1 MHLTLV
7 NGHLRAEI
15 SPSDE
20 EREQK
25 LGLLN
30 LTEESVRTNI
40 PPQSEIEQLAGDIQ
54 EALTAEWSIEMT

>member
-1 MHLTLV
+1 MV
-7 NGHLRAEI
+7 I
-15 SPSDE
+15 SELKSVPQMRRESE

-40 PPQSEIEQLAGDIQ
+40 PPQSEIEQVAGDIQ